1 MILRCSTSQVSKDI
15 FLQGQLLNVEDD
27 SLDLMEEES
36 CQLLLIW
43 ELLEL
48 LGK

>member
-1 MILRCSTSQVSKDI
+1 MKIPMLLSLK
-15 FLQGQLLNVEDD
+15 GQLLNVEDD